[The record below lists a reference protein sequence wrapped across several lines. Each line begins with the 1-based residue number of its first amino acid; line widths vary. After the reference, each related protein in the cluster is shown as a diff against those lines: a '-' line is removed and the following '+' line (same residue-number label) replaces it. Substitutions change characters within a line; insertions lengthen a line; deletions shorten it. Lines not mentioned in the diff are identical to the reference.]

1 MSKFSTLD
9 HSPPAETFVAGME
22 LGTSV
27 DGVSGDMPPSAI
39 DPATITSEQA
49 PNKSIGTQYSLRLIE
64 NLRELN
70 VREAF
75 NNNGSITFAGGDVKG
90 SVTKAFDFSHS
101 HASTGYSIL
110 IILHCEKRGPSMRIG
125 KGAKLT
131 KDAKDLINNPHVF
144 RERYG
149 DYYVHEISR
158 EARFTAVWKCSSQSE
173 TTLIKFKSSIGT
185 KVDVDAQ
192 ASKNLEARLNSAAK
206 ENNVSVEVQYNVL
219 GDMGSTHIDV
229 NAGVTENL
237 NLFNVNC
244 NPIPSSV
251 LLRHYSYIEPS
262 LPTSIPMDP
271 DLYVRIRKAFDNI
284 RLAVLL
290 NGTLPGDDVS
300 RMNGRQKI
308 EELYQEIHAKRSNY
322 SKESQD
328 LSGVLDQLAG
338 LLEGLYQILS
348 RHELITD
355 LRKISYEGAIQ
366 EHLIEST
373 DDTAAWI
380 PSQQNKRTFS
390 VGRTNPS
397 AEDIKKYGIEHIS
410 QGPGMETN
418 QKHVPFKPHVLGS
431 LGFPGGTG
439 VHGTVI
445 GFTVNDH
452 LADATNGWWGIVPKT
467 NPLGGKALKVSVKS
481 QLFKGLHWSLDVW
494 YIPTHLYNA

>member
-1 MSKFSTLD
+1 MSNFSTLD
-9 HSPPAETFVAGME
+9 HSPSAETFVAGME

-27 DGVSGDMPPSAI
+27 DGISGDMPPSAI
-39 DPATITSEQA
+39 DPATITSERVPDQ
-49 PNKSIGTQYSLRLIE
+49 KTGTQYSLRLIE
-64 NLRELN
+64 NLRELK

-75 NNNGSITFAGGDVKG
+75 KNNGSITFAGGDVEA
-90 SVTKAFDFSHS
+90 SVNKAFDFSHS
-101 HASTGYSIL
+101 RASTGYSIL
-110 IILHCEKRGPSMRIG
+110 VVLHCEKRGPSMRIG

-131 KDAKDLINNPHVF
+131 EGAKALVNNPQVF

-158 EARFTAVWKCSSQSE
+158 EARFTVVWKCSSQSE
-173 TTLIKFKSSIGT
+173 STLVNFKNSISGNVG
-185 KVDVDAQ
+185 VDTQ
-192 ASKNLEARLNSAAK
+192 ASGKLEARLNVAAK
-206 ENNVSVEVQYNVL
+206 ESNVSMEVQYNVL

-229 NAGVTENL
+229 NAGVTEYL
-237 NLFNVNC
+237 DLFNANC
-244 NPIPSSV
+244 IPVPSSV

-262 LPTSIPMDP
+262 LPTSISMDP
-271 DLYVRIRKAFDNI
+271 DLYVRTRKAFDDI

-290 NGTLPGDDVS
+290 NGTLPGDESS
-300 RMNGRQKI
+300 RISGRHKI
-308 EELYQEIHAKRSNY
+308 EELFQEIHSKRSNY
-322 SKESQD
+322 SKGSQD
-328 LSGVLDQLAG
+328 LSGALNQLAG
-338 LLEGLYQILS
+338 LLEGLYQILT
-348 RHELITD
+348 RHELITS
-355 LRKISYEGAIQ
+355 LRNISYDEAIR
-366 EHLIEST
+366 EHLIENT

-410 QGPGMETN
+410 QGPGMESN
-418 QKHVPFKPHVLGS
+418 QKYVALKRVSGS

-452 LADATNGWWGIVPKT
+452 WGDATNGWWGIVPKT
-467 NPLGGKALKVSVKS
+467 NPLGRKDLKVSVKS
-481 QLFKGLHWSLDVW
+481 QFSKGLHWSLDVW